1 MPITHNLVAKTGTY
15 TNKNGEEKAR
25 WVRCGVA
32 MTTKTGKQ
40 SFLIEQLP
48 VNFDGWLNLADLDEK
63 QRGGGV
69 GAGHTNPLNAGAGT
83 HGIGFDDMESD
94 VPF

>member
-63 QRGGGV
+63 QRSGGG
-69 GAGHTNPLNAGAGT
+69 ANAGTSRANT
-83 HGIGFDDMESD
+83 GFDDMESD

>member
-15 TNKNGEEKAR
+15 TNKNGEQKTR

-48 VNFDGWLNLADLDEK
+48 VNFDGWINLADLDEK
-63 QRGGGV
+63 QKGGG
-69 GAGHTNPLNAGAGT
+69 GANAGTSHANA
-83 HGIGFDDMESD
+83 GFDDMESD